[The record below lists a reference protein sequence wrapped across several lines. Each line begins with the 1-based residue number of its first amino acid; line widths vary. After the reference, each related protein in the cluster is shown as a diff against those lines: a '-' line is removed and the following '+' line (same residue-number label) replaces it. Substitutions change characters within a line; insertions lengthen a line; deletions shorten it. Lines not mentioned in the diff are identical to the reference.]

1 MQLYSILH
9 STNTIFTKEGINM
22 TMIYCVEDDKSIRE
36 IEMYTLQSTGFE
48 TKGFEDGRSFFEEL
62 KEEKPDLILLDVMLP
77 DEDGISILTK
87 LKKNPDTSDIPV
99 MIASAKGEEYD
110 KIKGLDTG
118 ADDYLAKPFGMMEMI
133 SRIKAVLRRS
143 THSISSN
150 LTSGNIEMDLDSHI
164 VKVNGEP
171 IDLTLK
177 EYELLKL
184 FISHPGIVYS
194 REALLNKIWE
204 VEYYGETRTV
214 DVHIRTLRSKLKEE
228 GNRITTVRGVG
239 YRYEAMV

>member
-1 MQLYSILH
+1 
-9 STNTIFTKEGINM
+9 M

-48 TKGFEDGRSFFEEL
+48 TKGFEDGHSFFEEL

-99 MIASAKGEEYD
+99 IIASAKGEEYD

-143 THSISSN
+143 IHAVSSN
-150 LTSGNIEMDLDSHI
+150 LTSGNIEMDLNSHI
-164 VKVNGEP
+164 VKINGEQV
-171 IDLTLK
+171 DLTLK

-214 DVHIRTLRSKLKEE
+214 DVHIRTFRSKLKEE

>member
-1 MQLYSILH
+1 M
-9 STNTIFTKEGINM
+9 TPGKGKER
-22 TMIYCVEDDKSIRE
+22 EDDKSIRE

-48 TKGFEDGRSFFEEL
+48 TKGFEDGHSFFEEL
-62 KEEKPDLILLDVMLP
+62 KEKKPDLILLDVMLP

-99 MIASAKGEEYD
+99 IIASAKGEEYD

-143 THSISSN
+143 IHAVSSN
-150 LTSGNIEMDLDSHI
+150 LTSGNIEMDLNSHI
-164 VKVNGEP
+164 VKVNGEQV
-171 IDLTLK
+171 DLTLK

-214 DVHIRTLRSKLKEE
+214 DVHIRTLRSKLMEE

>member
-1 MQLYSILH
+1 
-9 STNTIFTKEGINM
+9 M

-77 DEDGISILTK
+77 DEDGIAILTK
-87 LKKNPDTSDIPV
+87 LNKNPDTSDIPV
-99 MIASAKGEEYD
+99 IIASAKGEEYD

-143 THSISSN
+143 IHAISNN

-164 VKVNGEP
+164 VKINGEQ
-171 IDLTLK
+171 IELTLK

-184 FISHPGIVYS
+184 FISHPGIVFS

>member
-1 MQLYSILH
+1 M
-9 STNTIFTKEGINM
+9 KEGINM
-22 TMIYCVEDDKSIRE
+22 AMIYCVEDDKSIRE

-48 TKGFEDGRSFFEEL
+48 TKEFEDGYSFFEEL

-99 MIASAKGEEYD
+99 IIASAKGEEYD

-143 THSISSN
+143 IHAISNN

-164 VKVNGEP
+164 VKINGEQ
-171 IDLTLK
+171 IELTLK

-184 FISHPGIVYS
+184 FISHPGIVFS

>member
-1 MQLYSILH
+1 M
-9 STNTIFTKEGINM
+9 KEGINM

-48 TKGFEDGRSFFEEL
+48 TKGFEDGHSFFEKL

-87 LKKNPDTSDIPV
+87 LKKNPDTSNIPV
-99 MIASAKGEEYD
+99 IIASAKGEEYD

-143 THSISSN
+143 IHAISNN

-164 VKVNGEP
+164 VKINGEQVE
-171 IDLTLK
+171 LTLK

-184 FISHPGIVYS
+184 FISHPGIVFS

>member
-1 MQLYSILH
+1 MA
-9 STNTIFTKEGINM
+9 
-22 TMIYCVEDDKSIRE
+22 MIYCVEDDKSIRE

-48 TKGFEDGRSFFEEL
+48 TKEFEDGYSFFEEL

-99 MIASAKGEEYD
+99 IIASAKGEEYD

-143 THSISSN
+143 IHAISNN

-164 VKVNGEP
+164 VKINGEQ
-171 IDLTLK
+171 IELTLK

-184 FISHPGIVYS
+184 FISHPGIVFS

>member
-1 MQLYSILH
+1 
-9 STNTIFTKEGINM
+9 M

-48 TKGFEDGRSFFEEL
+48 TKGFEDGHSFFEEL
-62 KEEKPDLILLDVMLP
+62 KEKKPDLILLDVMLP

-87 LKKNPDTSDIPV
+87 LKKNPDTNDIPV
-99 MIASAKGEEYD
+99 IIASAKGEEYD

-143 THSISSN
+143 IHAVSSN
-150 LTSGNIEMDLDSHI
+150 LTSGNIEMDLNSHI
-164 VKVNGEP
+164 VKVNGEQV
-171 IDLTLK
+171 DLTLK

-214 DVHIRTLRSKLKEE
+214 DVHIRTLHSKLMEE

>member
-1 MQLYSILH
+1 M
-9 STNTIFTKEGINM
+9 KEGINM

-77 DEDGISILTK
+77 DEDGITILTK

-99 MIASAKGEEYD
+99 IIASAKGEEYD

-143 THSISSN
+143 IHAISNN

-164 VKVNGEP
+164 VKINGEQ
-171 IDLTLK
+171 IELTLK

-184 FISHPGIVYS
+184 FISHPGIVFS

>member
-1 MQLYSILH
+1 M
-9 STNTIFTKEGINM
+9 KEGINM

-48 TKGFEDGRSFFEEL
+48 TKGFEDGYSFFEEL

-87 LKKNPDTSDIPV
+87 LKKNPDTSNIPV
-99 MIASAKGEEYD
+99 IIASAKGEEYD

-143 THSISSN
+143 IHAISNN

-164 VKVNGEP
+164 VKVNGELVA
-171 IDLTLK
+171 LTLK

>member
-1 MQLYSILH
+1 M
-9 STNTIFTKEGINM
+9 KEGINM

-48 TKGFEDGRSFFEEL
+48 TKGFEDGYSFFEEL

-77 DEDGISILTK
+77 DEDGIFILTK

-99 MIASAKGEEYD
+99 IIASAKGEEYD

-143 THSISSN
+143 IHAISNN
-150 LTSGNIEMDLDSHI
+150 LTSGNIEMDLNSHI
-164 VKVNGEP
+164 VKVNSEQV
-171 IDLTLK
+171 DLTLK

-214 DVHIRTLRSKLKEE
+214 DVHIRTLRSKLMEE

>member
-1 MQLYSILH
+1 
-9 STNTIFTKEGINM
+9 
-22 TMIYCVEDDKSIRE
+22 
-36 IEMYTLQSTGFE
+36 
-48 TKGFEDGRSFFEEL
+48 
-62 KEEKPDLILLDVMLP
+62 MLP

-87 LKKNPDTSDIPV
+87 LKKNPDTNDIPV
-99 MIASAKGEEYD
+99 IIASAKGEEYD

-143 THSISSN
+143 IHAVSSN
-150 LTSGNIEMDLDSHI
+150 LTSGNIEMDLNSHI
-164 VKVNGEP
+164 VKVNGEQV
-171 IDLTLK
+171 DLTLK

-214 DVHIRTLRSKLKEE
+214 DVHIRTLRSKLMEE

>member
-1 MQLYSILH
+1 
-9 STNTIFTKEGINM
+9 M

-48 TKGFEDGRSFFEEL
+48 TKGFEDGHSFFEEL
-62 KEEKPDLILLDVMLP
+62 KEKKPDLILLDVMLP

-87 LKKNPDTSDIPV
+87 LKKNPDTNDIPV
-99 MIASAKGEEYD
+99 IIASAKGEEYD

-143 THSISSN
+143 IHAVSSN
-150 LTSGNIEMDLDSHI
+150 LTSGNIEMDLNSHI
-164 VKVNGEP
+164 VKVNGEQV
-171 IDLTLK
+171 DLTLK

-194 REALLNKIWE
+194 REALLNKIW
-204 VEYYGETRTV
+204 
-214 DVHIRTLRSKLKEE
+214 
-228 GNRITTVRGVG
+228 
-239 YRYEAMV
+239 

>member
-1 MQLYSILH
+1 
-9 STNTIFTKEGINM
+9 M

-48 TKGFEDGRSFFEEL
+48 TKGFEDGHSFFEEL
-62 KEEKPDLILLDVMLP
+62 KEKKPDLILLDVMLP

-99 MIASAKGEEYD
+99 IIASAKGEEYD

-143 THSISSN
+143 IHAVSSN
-150 LTSGNIEMDLDSHI
+150 LTSGNIEMDLNSHI
-164 VKVNGEP
+164 VKVNGEQV
-171 IDLTLK
+171 DLTLK

-184 FISHPGIVYS
+184 FISHLGIVYS

-214 DVHIRTLRSKLKEE
+214 DVHIRTLRSKLMEE